1 MDLDPESA
9 RSLEKQCGDPL
20 QGTPANRSS
29 MGDLPNEPI
38 VTDLPAGASA
48 KVRAKPVSDRRQRQL
63 TAWAAAI
70 EDRTDIEAFLEI
82 LQMKDPAA
90 AKTAR
95 DDQWRIDAV
104 ESAIVD
110 SDWVMPALPASTVAH
125 TTDTQINYFLR
136 AVYGS

>member
-1 MDLDPESA
+1 ME
-9 RSLEKQCGDPL
+9 
-20 QGTPANRSS
+20 
-29 MGDLPNEPI
+29 DLPNEPI

-95 DDQWRIDAV
+95 DDRWRIEV
-104 ESAIVD
+104 IESAIVD
-110 SDWVMPALPASTVAH
+110 SDWVMPALPALTVAVPSLNANEDDRSSQR
-125 TTDTQINYFLR
+125 TDQDAEIPRLP
-136 AVYGS
+136 SSCL

>member
-1 MDLDPESA
+1 MDLDPDSA

-29 MGDLPNEPI
+29 MKDLPNKPI
-38 VTDLPAGASA
+38 VKDLPAGASA
-48 KVRAKPVSDRRQRQL
+48 KVRAKPVNDRRQRQRQL

-70 EDRTDIEAFLEI
+70 EDRTDTAAFLEI

-95 DDQWRIDAV
+95 DDQWRIGADR
-104 ESAIVD
+104 S
-110 SDWVMPALPASTVAH
+110 H
-125 TTDTQINYFLR
+125 
-136 AVYGS
+136 